1 MSEAETLLPTVR
13 PAFRYRDAPAAIRFL
28 VDVLGFREAL
38 VVSDDDGLVQ
48 HAELRWPEGGGV
60 MLGSVKPDDGVHDNM
75 KPGGGVA
82 YVVSDHVDEIHERV
96 RAAGAEITLD
106 LHDTDYGSH
115 TFSLRDPEGNA
126 WTIGTYRGAA

>member
-1 MSEAETLLPTVR
+1 MTETPAPTVR
-13 PAFRYRDAPAAIRFL
+13 PAFRYDDAPAAIRFL
-28 VDVLGFREAL
+28 VDVIGFREAL
-38 VVSDDDGLVQ
+38 VVSGDDGLVQ

-60 MLGSVKPDDGVHDNM
+60 MLGSVRPEQDGVHDSM
-75 KPGGGVA
+75 KPGTGAA

-96 RAAGAEITLD
+96 RAAGAEITLG

-126 WTIGTYRGAA
+126 WTIGTYRGAP